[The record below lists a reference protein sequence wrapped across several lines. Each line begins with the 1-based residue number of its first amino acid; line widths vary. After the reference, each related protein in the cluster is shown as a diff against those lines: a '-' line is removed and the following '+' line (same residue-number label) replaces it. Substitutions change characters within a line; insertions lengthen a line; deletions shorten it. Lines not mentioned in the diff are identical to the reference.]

1 MDELTLVSHEYS
13 GKIATPRTAY
23 RRAKAPVM
31 GNGPPSDDKKGGLQ
45 LIDIML
51 PKVETKESNTTYGRY
66 QIEPLEP
73 GFGTTLGNA
82 MRRIL
87 LAALPGAAVTSIRI
101 DNVYHEFSDIPHV
114 KEDTTEL
121 ILNVKQLRLRSFTD
135 RPVQMRIDARGAGEV
150 TAADIIAPPDVEIV
164 NPELHIA
171 TLDSP
176 DAHLSME
183 LTVERGKGYQPG
195 DHREG
200 LPLGVIPVDAIFTPI
215 RKVNFTVEPTRV
227 GQVTDY
233 ERLLLEVWTDGTITP
248 DDAVSQAG
256 NILVRHLSLFTELVS
271 KQLGRTE
278 KVAAG
283 AVTIPQR
290 LYEMPIEDL
299 NLSVRA
305 YNCLKRAGITKVGQV
320 LEMSV
325 DDLLGVRNFGH
336 KSLDELRER
345 LAAHG
350 LLEHSRLGESSE
362 GEFAAEEGIPEV
374 AAAEMSYE
382 NEREEAENEEEEEDL
397 GDEYDEEYDDDEYED
412 DEYED
417 DEE

>member
-1 MDELTLVSHEYS
+1 VTGLNQGRL
-13 GKIATPRTAY
+13 ALA
-23 RRAKAPVM
+23 
-31 GNGPPSDDKKGGLQ
+31 SDDKEGELQ

-51 PKVETKESNTTYGRY
+51 PKVETRESTATYGRY

-82 MRRIL
+82 MRRVL
-87 LAALPGAAVTSIRI
+87 LSSLPGAAVTSIRI
-101 DNVYHEFSDIPHV
+101 DNVYHEFSDIPYV

-121 ILNVKQLRLRSFTD
+121 ILNVKQLRVRSFTD
-135 RPVQMRIDARGAGEV
+135 RPVQMRIEARGAGQV

-171 TLDSP
+171 SLDSP
-176 DAHLSME
+176 DAHFSME
-183 LTVERGKGYQPG
+183 MTVERGKGFQAG

-200 LPLGVIPVDAIFTPI
+200 LPIGVIPVDAIFTPI
-215 RKVNFTVEPTRV
+215 RKVNFSVENTRV

-233 ERLLLEVWTDGTITP
+233 ERLLIDVWTDGTITP
-248 DDAVSQAG
+248 DDAMSQAG
-256 NILVRHLSLFTELVS
+256 NILVRHLSLFTELLT
-271 KQLGRTE
+271 KQLGRAE
-278 KVAAG
+278 KAAVG
-283 AVTIPQR
+283 AVAIPQR

-299 NLSVRA
+299 NLTVRA

-320 LEMSV
+320 LEMSE

-350 LLEHSRLGESSE
+350 LLEHSRLGEQPS
-362 GEFAAEEGIPEV
+362 GEFGYELEDEGL
-374 AAAEMSYE
+374 ARS
-382 NEREEAENEEEEEDL
+382 REEASDRDEFEDEEADSVDELETDEFEDEDFEDDDYDENEE
-397 GDEYDEEYDDDEYED
+397 
-412 DEYED
+412 
-417 DEE
+417 

>member
-1 MDELTLVSHEYS
+1 MTGLNQGRL
-13 GKIATPRTAY
+13 ALA
-23 RRAKAPVM
+23 
-31 GNGPPSDDKKGGLQ
+31 SDDKEGELQ

-51 PKVETKESNTTYGRY
+51 PKVETRESTATYGRY

-82 MRRIL
+82 MRRVL
-87 LAALPGAAVTSIRI
+87 LSSLPGAAVTSIRI
-101 DNVYHEFSDIPHV
+101 DNVYHEFSDIPYV

-121 ILNVKQLRLRSFTD
+121 ILNVKQLRVRSFTD
-135 RPVQMRIDARGAGEV
+135 RPVQMRIEARGAGQV

-171 TLDSP
+171 SLDSP
-176 DAHLSME
+176 DAHFSME
-183 LTVERGKGYQPG
+183 MTVERGKGFQAG

-200 LPLGVIPVDAIFTPI
+200 LPIGVIPVDAIFTPI
-215 RKVNFTVEPTRV
+215 RKVNFSVENTRV

-233 ERLLLEVWTDGTITP
+233 ERLLIDVWTDGTITP
-248 DDAVSQAG
+248 DDAMSQAG
-256 NILVRHLSLFTELVS
+256 NILVRHLSLFTELLT
-271 KQLGRTE
+271 KQLGRAE
-278 KVAAG
+278 KAAVG
-283 AVTIPQR
+283 AVAIPQR

-299 NLSVRA
+299 NLTVRA

-320 LEMSV
+320 LEMSE

-350 LLEHSRLGESSE
+350 LLEHSRLGEQPS
-362 GEFAAEEGIPEV
+362 GEFGYELEDEGL
-374 AAAEMSYE
+374 ARS
-382 NEREEAENEEEEEDL
+382 REEASDRDEFEDEEADSVDELETDEFEDEDFEDDDYDENEE
-397 GDEYDEEYDDDEYED
+397 
-412 DEYED
+412 
-417 DEE
+417 

>member
-1 MDELTLVSHEYS
+1 MLGAGARLRHYASGEPALASH
-13 GKIATPRTAY
+13 
-23 RRAKAPVM
+23 
-31 GNGPPSDDKKGGLQ
+31 DKEGELQ

-51 PKVETKESNTTYGRY
+51 PKVETREATATYGRY

-82 MRRIL
+82 LRRVL
-87 LAALPGAAVTSIRI
+87 LSSLPGAAVTSIRI
-101 DNVYHEFSDIPHV
+101 DNVYHEFSDIPYV

-121 ILNVKQLRLRSFTD
+121 ILNIKQLRIRSFAD
-135 RPVQMRIDARGAGEV
+135 RPVQMRIEARGAGQV

-171 TLDSP
+171 TLDSA
-176 DAHLSME
+176 DAHFSME
-183 LTVERGKGYQPG
+183 LTVERGKGFQTG

-200 LPLGVIPVDAIFTPI
+200 LPIGVIPVDAIFTPI
-215 RKVNFTVEPTRV
+215 RKVNFTVENTRV

-233 ERLLLEVWTDGTITP
+233 ERLILDVWTDGTISP
-248 DDAVSQAG
+248 DDAMSQAA
-256 NILVRHLSLFTELVS
+256 NILVRHLSLFTELLT
-271 KQLGRTE
+271 KQIGRAE
-278 KVAAG
+278 KAAVG
-283 AVTIPQR
+283 AVAIPQR

-320 LEMSV
+320 LEMSE

-350 LLEHSRLGESSE
+350 LLEHSRLGEQPPE
-362 GEFAAEEGIPEV
+362 EFAYGGEPEEVETLRHEASDIGGFED
-374 AAAEMSYE
+374 ED
-382 NEREEAENEEEEEDL
+382 EESADELETEEFEDE
-397 GDEYDEEYDDDEYED
+397 DFEDDYDE
-412 DEYED
+412 

>member
-1 MDELTLVSHEYS
+1 M
-13 GKIATPRTAY
+13 
-23 RRAKAPVM
+23 M
-31 GNGPPSDDKKGGLQ
+31 
-45 LIDIML
+45 
-51 PKVETKESNTTYGRY
+51 PKVEARETTPNYGRY

-82 MRRIL
+82 LRRVL
-87 LAALPGAAVTSIRI
+87 LSALPGAAVTSIRI
-101 DNVYHEFSDIPHV
+101 ENVYHEFSDIPHV
-114 KEDTTEL
+114 KEDTTEI
-121 ILNVKQLRLRSFTD
+121 ILNIKQLRVRSFSD
-135 RPVQMRIDARGAGEV
+135 HPVQMRIEARGAGQV
-150 TAADIIAPPDVEIV
+150 TAADIITSPDVEIV

-176 DAHLSME
+176 DAHFSME
-183 LTVERGKGYQPG
+183 LTVERGKGYQAG

-200 LPLGVIPVDAIFTPI
+200 LPIGVVPVDAIFTPI
-215 RKVNFTVEPTRV
+215 RKVNFTVENTRV

-233 ERLLLEVWTDGTITP
+233 ERLVVDVWTDGTIAP
-248 DDAVSQAG
+248 DDAMSQAA
-256 NILVRHLSLFTELVS
+256 NLLVRHLSLFTELVS

-382 NEREEAENEEEEEDL
+382 NEREEAEEDEEEYREEDEL
-397 GDEYDEEYDDDEYED
+397 DDELDEDEYED
-412 DEYED
+412 EDFED
-417 DEE
+417 DYDEDEE

>member
-1 MDELTLVSHEYS
+1 M
-13 GKIATPRTAY
+13 
-23 RRAKAPVM
+23 
-31 GNGPPSDDKKGGLQ
+31 
-45 LIDIML
+45 IDIMM
-51 PKVETKESNTTYGRY
+51 PKVETREATGTFGRY

-82 MRRIL
+82 LRRVL
-87 LAALPGAAVTSIRI
+87 LSSLPGAAVTAIRI
-101 DNVYHEFSDIPHV
+101 ENVYHEFSDIPYV

-121 ILNVKQLRLRSFTD
+121 ILNLKQLRLRSFSD
-135 RPVQMRIDARGAGEV
+135 RPVQLRIEARGAGQV

-164 NPELHIA
+164 NPELHLA
-171 TLDSP
+171 TLDSS

-183 LTVERGKGYQPG
+183 LTVERGKGYQAG

-200 LPLGVIPVDAIFTPI
+200 LPIGVIPIDAIFTPI
-215 RKVNFTVEPTRV
+215 RKVNFTVEQTRL

-233 ERLLLEVWTDGTITP
+233 ERLIVDVWTDGTITP
-248 DDAVSQAG
+248 DDAMSQAA
-256 NILVRHLSLFTELVS
+256 NILVRHLSLFTDLVT
-271 KQLGRTE
+271 KQIGRSE
-278 KVAAG
+278 KAAAG
-283 AVTIPQR
+283 AIVIPQR

-320 LEMSV
+320 LEMSE

-350 LLEHSRLGESSE
+350 LLEHSRLGEQPS
-362 GEFAAEEGIPEV
+362 GEFAFEAEGEAVGAGHAGSEEPE
-374 AAAEMSYE
+374 EYE
-382 NEREEAENEEEEEDL
+382 EDEDESEDELENEEFDEDEFE
-397 GDEYDEEYDDDEYED
+397 DDDYDEDE
-412 DEYED
+412 

>member
-176 DAHLSME
+176 DAQFSIEM
-183 LTVERGKGYQPG
+183 TVETGKGYQPG

-271 KQLGRTE
+271 KQVGRLE
-278 KVAAG
+278 KATAG
-283 AVTIPQR
+283 AAAIPQR

>member
-1 MDELTLVSHEYS
+1 MLGARHWSRARTTSRPTLASY
-13 GKIATPRTAY
+13 
-23 RRAKAPVM
+23 
-31 GNGPPSDDKKGGLQ
+31 DKEGELQ

-51 PKVETKESNTTYGRY
+51 PKVETREETDTFGRY

-82 MRRIL
+82 LRRVL
-87 LAALPGAAVTSIRI
+87 LSSLPGAAVTSIRI
-101 DNVYHEFSDIPHV
+101 DNVYHEFSDIPYV

-121 ILNVKQLRLRSFTD
+121 ILNIKQLRIRGFTD
-135 RPVQMRIDARGAGEV
+135 RPVQMRIEARGAGQV

-176 DAHLSME
+176 DAHFSME
-183 LTVERGKGYQPG
+183 MTVERGKGFQAG

-200 LPLGVIPVDAIFTPI
+200 LPIGVIPVDAIFTPI
-215 RKVNFTVEPTRV
+215 RRVNFTVENTRV

-233 ERLLLEVWTDGTITP
+233 ERLVLDVWTDGTISP
-248 DDAVSQAG
+248 DDAMSQAA

-271 KQLGRTE
+271 KQIGRVE

-283 AVTIPQR
+283 AVAIPQR

-320 LEMSV
+320 LEMSE

-350 LLEHSRLGESSE
+350 LLEHSRLGEQPSDDF
-362 GEFAAEEGIPEV
+362 GFGIEPDSDESMLHEV
-374 AAAEMSYE
+374 T
-382 NEREEAENEEEEEDL
+382 D
-397 GDEYDEEYDDDEYED
+397 GDEYED
-412 DEYED
+412 DEDEPADELDTEEFED
-417 DEE
+417 DDFDDDYDEDEE

>member
-1 MDELTLVSHEYS
+1 
-13 GKIATPRTAY
+13 
-23 RRAKAPVM
+23 M
-31 GNGPPSDDKKGGLQ
+31 GESALASDDKEGRLQ

-51 PKVETKESNTTYGRY
+51 PKVETREATATYGRY

-82 MRRIL
+82 LRRVL
-87 LAALPGAAVTSIRI
+87 LSSLPGAAVTSIRI
-101 DNVYHEFSDIPHV
+101 DNVYHEFSDIPYV

-121 ILNVKQLRLRSFTD
+121 ILNVKQLRVRSFTD
-135 RPVQMRIDARGAGEV
+135 RPVQMRIEARGAGQV

-176 DAHLSME
+176 DAHFSME
-183 LTVERGKGYQPG
+183 MTVERGKGFQAG

-200 LPLGVIPVDAIFTPI
+200 LPIGVVPVDAIFTPI
-215 RKVNFTVEPTRV
+215 RKVNFAVENTRV

-233 ERLLLEVWTDGTITP
+233 ERLLVDVWTDGTISP
-248 DDAVSQAG
+248 DDSMSQAA
-256 NILVRHLSLFTELVS
+256 NILVRHLTLFTELVT
-271 KQLGRTE
+271 KQLAPRDKT
-278 KVAAG
+278 AAST
-283 AVTIPQR
+283 ATIPQR

-320 LEMSV
+320 LEMSE

-350 LLEHSRLGESSE
+350 LLEHSRLGEQPS
-362 GEFAAEEGIPEV
+362 GEFAFDVEGEGGEGAQIEPS
-374 AAAEMSYE
+374 AAESFE
-382 NEREEAENEEEEEDL
+382 DEDEDSTDQLDTEEFEEDDFD
-397 GDEYDEEYDDDEYED
+397 DEYDEE
-412 DEYED
+412 
-417 DEE
+417 EE

>member
-1 MDELTLVSHEYS
+1 
-13 GKIATPRTAY
+13 
-23 RRAKAPVM
+23 
-31 GNGPPSDDKKGGLQ
+31 
-45 LIDIML
+45 ML
-51 PKVETKESNTTYGRY
+51 PKVETRETTATYGRF

-82 MRRIL
+82 LRRVL
-87 LAALPGAAVTSIRI
+87 LSSLPGAAVTSIRI
-101 DNVYHEFSDIPHV
+101 DNVYHEFSDIPYV

-121 ILNVKQLRLRSFTD
+121 ILNVKQLRVRSFTD
-135 RPVQMRIDARGAGEV
+135 RPIQMRIEARGAGQV

-164 NPELHIA
+164 NPELSIA

-176 DAHLSME
+176 DAHFSME
-183 LTVERGKGYQPG
+183 MTVERGKGYQAG

-200 LPLGVIPVDAIFTPI
+200 LPIGVVPVDAIFTPI
-215 RKVNFTVEPTRV
+215 RKVNFTVENTRV

-233 ERLLLEVWTDGTITP
+233 ERLLVDVWTDGTLTP
-248 DDAVSQAG
+248 DDAMSQAA

-271 KQLGRTE
+271 KQIGRTE
-278 KVAAG
+278 KAPVGTVA
-283 AVTIPQR
+283 IPQR

-299 NLSVRA
+299 NLTVRA

-320 LEMSV
+320 LEMSE

-350 LLEHSRLGESSE
+350 LLEHSRLSEEPSGEYAYDLE
-362 GEFAAEEGIPEV
+362 GEEGAEGSHAVGTEED
-374 AAAEMSYE
+374 EFE
-382 NEREEAENEEEEEDL
+382 DETEEAEDEPETEELEDEEFDDDYDEEEE
-397 GDEYDEEYDDDEYED
+397 
-412 DEYED
+412 
-417 DEE
+417 

>member
-1 MDELTLVSHEYS
+1 M
-13 GKIATPRTAY
+13 
-23 RRAKAPVM
+23 
-31 GNGPPSDDKKGGLQ
+31 
-45 LIDIML
+45 IDIML
-51 PKVETKESNTTYGRY
+51 PKVETKDSGATYGRY

-164 NPELHIA
+164 NPELHLA
-171 TLDSP
+171 TLDSS
-176 DAHLSME
+176 DAQLSLE
-183 LTVERGKGYQPG
+183 LTVEAGKGYQPG

-200 LPLGVIPVDAIFTPI
+200 LPLGVIPIDAIFTPV
-215 RKVNFTVEPTRV
+215 RRVNFNVETTRV

-233 ERLLLEVWTDGTITP
+233 ERLVLEVWTDGTINP

-271 KQLGRTE
+271 KQVGRLE
-278 KVAAG
+278 KTTTGAA
-283 AVTIPQR
+283 AIPQR

-350 LLEHSRLGESSE
+350 LLEHSRLNEVDESELVGDEEEASSE
-362 GEFAAEEGIPEV
+362 ETGEPSYVNEKEAAATEEEG
-374 AAAEMSYE
+374 
-382 NEREEAENEEEEEDL
+382 
-397 GDEYDEEYDDDEYED
+397 GDEYDDEYDEDEYDDEYED
-412 DEYED
+412 
-417 DEE
+417 EEE

>member
-1 MDELTLVSHEYS
+1 
-13 GKIATPRTAY
+13 
-23 RRAKAPVM
+23 
-31 GNGPPSDDKKGGLQ
+31 

-51 PKVETKESNTTYGRY
+51 PKVETKDSGATYGRY

-114 KEDTTEL
+114 KEDTTEI
-121 ILNVKQLRLRSFTD
+121 ILNVKLLRLRSFTD

-164 NPELHIA
+164 NQELHLA

-176 DAHLSME
+176 DAQLSIE
-183 LTVERGKGYQPG
+183 LTVETGKGYQPG

-200 LPLGVIPVDAIFTPI
+200 LPLGVIPVDAIFTPVH
-215 RKVNFTVEPTRV
+215 RVNFNVETTRV

-233 ERLLLEVWTDGTITP
+233 ERLVLEVWTDGTINP

-256 NILVRHLSLFTELVS
+256 NILIRHLSLFTELVS
-271 KQLGRTE
+271 KQVGRLE
-278 KVAAG
+278 KTTTGAA
-283 AVTIPQR
+283 AIPQR

-350 LLEHSRLGESSE
+350 LLEHSRLNEVDES
-362 GEFAAEEGIPEV
+362 EFAGEEETSGEEVGTASYEGVAE
-374 AAAEMSYE
+374 AAEDADEGSDEYE
-382 NEREEAENEEEEEDL
+382 
-397 GDEYDEEYDDDEYED
+397 DEYDEDEYDDEYED
-412 DEYED
+412 
-417 DEE
+417 EEE